1 MSKWTAADI
10 PDLSNKLAI
19 VTGANSGL
27 GLETTRA
34 LARKGARVV
43 MACRTQAR
51 AEAAVDQLVGEG
63 IERDLLEFRALD
75 LSSLTSIQSFAEG
88 FRADHETLDLL
99 INNAGVMAL
108 PYCKTA
114 DGFEM
119 QIGTNHLGH
128 FALTGRLLEPLLASG
143 SATGSAR
150 VVTVSS
156 LMHRIGD
163 IRLDDLSWTR
173 GYRNWLAYGQSKLA
187 NLMFCF
193 ELQRRLDAGSPN
205 TQGLISVAAHP
216 GYASTNLSS
225 VGAQMTGKKLVEQV
239 NLLGARIAAQNAAEG
254 ALPTLYAATA
264 ADVAG
269 GEYFGPSGI
278 MEMRGAPK
286 RVAARPKAHD
296 REVARR
302 LWALSVELTN
312 VEAL

>member
-1 MSKWTAADI
+1 
-10 PDLSNKLAI
+10 
-19 VTGANSGL
+19 
-27 GLETTRA
+27 A

-193 ELQRRLDAGSPN
+193 ELQRRL
-205 TQGLISVAAHP
+205 
-216 GYASTNLSS
+216 
-225 VGAQMTGKKLVEQV
+225 
-239 NLLGARIAAQNAAEG
+239 
-254 ALPTLYAATA
+254 
-264 ADVAG
+264 
-269 GEYFGPSGI
+269 
-278 MEMRGAPK
+278 
-286 RVAARPKAHD
+286 
-296 REVARR
+296 
-302 LWALSVELTN
+302 
-312 VEAL
+312 